1 MTDKNGKKTFSFAT
15 GRAGRLLTGLLL
27 ALSVTLGGCR
37 DPEILQRIF
46 ATGGGPTTTSDEACE
61 VDYSTACGCKKC
73 GNGVQ
78 LQGPIAMNL
87 S

>member
-1 MTDKNGKKTFSFAT
+1 MNDKNGKKTFSFAT
-15 GRAGRLLTGLLL
+15 GRAGRLLAGLLL

-37 DPEILQRIF
+37 DPEILQQVF
-46 ATGGGPTTTSDEACE
+46 TMAEGPATASDTCE

-73 GNGVQ
+73 DNGTE
-78 LQGPIAMNL
+78 LQGAMNL